1 VILIAKRCSLDNT
14 RTLITVSISIKSLV
28 RLGSKKVLTVNIG
41 VSMASEG
48 WPDHH

>member
-1 VILIAKRCSLDNT
+1 
-14 RTLITVSISIKSLV
+14 LITVSISIKSLV

-48 WPDHH
+48 LPDHH